1 MGLPEVEVSPVH
13 FVEGLT
19 LGQRCV
25 PEGGQRHQRRVEE
38 EGTEGV
44 GLWAIWGQ
52 SRACWDSWCSPR
64 INFHLGWGQ
73 LGFAVKQDYV
83 CLYPVHVPGT

>member
-19 LGQRCV
+19 LGQRRI
-25 PEGGQRHQRRVEE
+25 PEGGQRHQRGVEE

-44 GLWAIWGQ
+44 GPWATWGQ
-52 SRACWDSWCSPR
+52 S
-64 INFHLGWGQ
+64 
-73 LGFAVKQDYV
+73 
-83 CLYPVHVPGT
+83 